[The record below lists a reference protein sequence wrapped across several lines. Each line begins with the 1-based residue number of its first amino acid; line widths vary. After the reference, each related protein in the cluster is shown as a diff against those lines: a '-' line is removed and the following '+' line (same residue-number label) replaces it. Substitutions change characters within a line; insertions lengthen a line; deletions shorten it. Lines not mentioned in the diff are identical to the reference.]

1 MLSGHQGL
9 RRGFVFAFL
18 GILFCASAARA
29 DNGTVTAASLTP
41 VVHVPMDFSGDGVA
55 DYAIVRN
62 TGGGPSGGITWW
74 TSAPTVDLFG
84 IAMDRLT
91 PGDFDGDGKTDV
103 AIWRP
108 GPAGTA
114 GFWVKRSS
122 DGVAYFE
129 PFGQSGDD
137 PTVIGDYD
145 GDGKTDLA
153 VYRAGATAGAQSFW
167 IYKRSSDG
175 VVVTVPWGMNGD
187 FPAPGDYDG
196 DGKADFAIQRDGGG
210 GHAIFWINQ
219 STAGITQVLWG
230 TPTDVVVPGDY
241 DGDGKTDL
249 AIVRGV
255 SGGIQW
261 WIRRSSDLV
270 ILNPTFGLS
279 LTDFPC
285 QADYDGDG
293 KTDIAIWRPSATP
306 GGSAFWVNGSSSGV
320 LVRPWGVNGDYP
332 VANYNS
338 NYHSN

>member
-41 VVHVPMDFSGDGVA
+41 VVHVPMDFSGGGVA

-84 IAMDRLT
+84 ISTDRFT
-91 PGDFDGDGKTDV
+91 PGDFDGDGKADV

-108 GPAGTA
+108 GAAGTA

-137 PTVIGDYD
+137 PSVIGDYD

-175 VVVTVPWGMNGD
+175 VVVTVPWGINGD

-196 DGKADFAIQRDGGG
+196 DGKADFAIQRNAGG
-210 GHAIFWINQ
+210 GHAMFWINQ
-219 STAGITQVLWG
+219 STAGVTQVLWG
-230 TPTDVVVPGDY
+230 TPTDV
-241 DGDGKTDL
+241 
-249 AIVRGV
+249 
-255 SGGIQW
+255 
-261 WIRRSSDLV
+261 
-270 ILNPTFGLS
+270 
-279 LTDFPC
+279 
-285 QADYDGDG
+285 
-293 KTDIAIWRPSATP
+293 
-306 GGSAFWVNGSSSGV
+306 
-320 LVRPWGVNGDYP
+320 
-332 VANYNS
+332 
-338 NYHSN
+338 